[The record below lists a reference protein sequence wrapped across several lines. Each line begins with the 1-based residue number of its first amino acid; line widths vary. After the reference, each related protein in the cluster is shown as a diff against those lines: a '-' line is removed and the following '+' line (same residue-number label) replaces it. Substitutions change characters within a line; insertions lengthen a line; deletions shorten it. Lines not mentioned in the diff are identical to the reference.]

1 MLPNRSRACPGA
13 ASAATTCTI
22 RFVPISFEG
31 SGRRWW
37 CAVRDL
43 ADYMILTLAL
53 RNLVHDRIRLAV
65 TLVGILFSIV
75 LVAVQLGLYLGS
87 SRMITANIDKA
98 DGDLWITTFGAKSFE
113 DGGVLLSDRD
123 RHQALATPGVQS
135 VVPLVVSFAEW
146 RKPAGGSSRVVVVG
160 SDFEDHGLVP
170 WSLSQG
176 TLEDIKAP
184 DAVAVDRSYLG
195 ELGISGIGDTAQVAT
210 GRVKVRALT
219 EGVRSFTQSPYAY
232 TTLNRARDLL
242 GAGSDATT
250 FLLVKLAPGAKL
262 EEVQANLAS
271 RLPSD
276 DVLTKDEFRARSLKQ
291 WLFKT
296 GAGLALI
303 GGALLGSL
311 VGTVIVA
318 QTLYSSTKD
327 HIHEFATLRAL
338 GSSKGYI
345 HKVILAQ
352 AGFSAVIGYALGM
365 IIALLILYA
374 SRNSA
379 LPLVMTPGL
388 AFWLFALTVGMCAIS
403 ALSAIVKVT
412 KIDPATV
419 FSR

>member
-1 MLPNRSRACPGA
+1 
-13 ASAATTCTI
+13 
-22 RFVPISFEG
+22 
-31 SGRRWW
+31 
-37 CAVRDL
+37 
-43 ADYMILTLAL
+43 MILTLAL
-53 RNLVHDRIRLAV
+53 RNLLHDRIRLAV

-87 SRMITANIDKA
+87 SRMITANIDQA
-98 DGDLWITTFGAKSFE
+98 DGDLWVTAFGAKSFE
-113 DGGVLLSDRD
+113 DGGILLSDRE

-135 VVPLVVSFAEW
+135 VVPLLVSFAEW
-146 RKPAGGSSRVVVVG
+146 RKPGGGSSRVVVVG
-160 SDFEDHGLVP
+160 SDSDDNGLVP
-170 WSLSQG
+170 WSLTQG

-184 DAVAVDRSYLG
+184 DAIAVDRSYLA
-195 ELGISGIGDTAQVAT
+195 ELGIDGIGDTAQVAT

-232 TTLNRARDLL
+232 TTLNRARQLL
-242 GAGSDATT
+242 GADGDRTT
-250 FLLVKLAPGAKL
+250 FLLVKLAPGADMAKVKADLTARL
-262 EEVQANLAS
+262 ETAE
-271 RLPSD
+271 
-276 DVLTKDEFRARSLKQ
+276 VLTKEEFRARSLKQ

-365 IIALLILYA
+365 LISLLILYL

>member
-1 MLPNRSRACPGA
+1 
-13 ASAATTCTI
+13 
-22 RFVPISFEG
+22 
-31 SGRRWW
+31 
-37 CAVRDL
+37 
-43 ADYMILTLAL
+43 MILTLAL
-53 RNLVHDRIRLAV
+53 RNLLHDRIRLAV
-65 TLVGILFSIV
+65 TLIGILFSIV

-87 SRMITANIDKA
+87 SRMITANIDRA
-98 DGDLWITTFGAKSFE
+98 NADLWVTTFGAKSFE
-113 DGGVLLSDRD
+113 DGGLLLTDRE
-123 RHQALATPGVQS
+123 RHQALATPGVAS
-135 VVPLVVSFAEW
+135 VVPLLVSFAEW
-146 RKPAGGSSRVVVVG
+146 RKPEGGSTRVVLVG
-160 SDFEDHGLVP
+160 SDADDNGLVP

-184 DAVAVDRSYLG
+184 DAVAVDSSYLAD
-195 ELGISGIGDTAQVAT
+195 LGISGIGDTAQVAS
-210 GRVKVRALT
+210 GRIKVRALT
-219 EGVRSFTQSPYAY
+219 DGVRSFTQSPYTY
-232 TTLNRARDLL
+232 TTLNRARQLL
-242 GAGSDATT
+242 GADSDRTT
-250 FLLVKLAPGAKL
+250 FLLVKVAEGANI
-262 EEVQANLAS
+262 ETVQTDLGRRFQTAE
-271 RLPSD
+271 
-276 DVLTKDEFRARSLKQ
+276 VLTTEEFRTRSLKQ

-388 AFWLFALTVGMCAIS
+388 AFWLFALTVSMCAIS

>member
-1 MLPNRSRACPGA
+1 
-13 ASAATTCTI
+13 
-22 RFVPISFEG
+22 
-31 SGRRWW
+31 
-37 CAVRDL
+37 
-43 ADYMILTLAL
+43 MILTLAL
-53 RNLVHDRIRLAV
+53 RNLLHDRVRLAV

-87 SRMITANIDKA
+87 SRMITANIDRA
-98 DGDLWITTFGAKSFE
+98 DADLWVTAFGAKSFE
-113 DGGVLLSDRD
+113 DGGILLTDRE

-135 VVPLVVSFAEW
+135 VVPILVSFAEW
-146 RKPAGGSSRVVVVG
+146 RKPSGGSSRVVVVG
-160 SDFEDHGLVP
+160 ADSDDKGLVP
-170 WSLSQG
+170 WSLSTG

-184 DAVAVDRSYLG
+184 DAVAVDDSYLA
-195 ELGISGIGDTAQVAT
+195 ELGINGLGDTAQVAT
-210 GRVKVRALT
+210 GRIKVRALT
-219 EGVRSFTQSPYAY
+219 DGIRSFTQSPYAY
-232 TTLNRARDLL
+232 TTLNRARQLL
-242 GAGSDATT
+242 GVDADRTT
-250 FLLVKLAPGAKL
+250 FLLVKAAPGASLDAVKTDLSNRL
-262 EEVQANLAS
+262 ETAE
-271 RLPSD
+271 
-276 DVLTKDEFRARSLKQ
+276 VLTTEEFRSRSLKQ

-338 GSSKGYI
+338 GSSKAYI

-365 IIALLILYA
+365 VIALIILYA